1 MVWELRVVG
10 WDVNYGAE
18 FVPTAED
25 GYTVIV
31 SKTRKVAP
39 ADEAVISDGFKS
51 SELGKVVLTIDN
63 QTSKKKKFLYRS
75 KIKPYSD

>member
-1 MVWELRVVG
+1 MG

-18 FVPTAED
+18 FVPNAED

-39 ADEAVISDGFKS
+39 ADEAVISESFKTG
-51 SELGKVVLTIDN
+51 EPGKVVLTIDN
-63 QTSKKKKFLYRS
+63 QTSKKKKLLYRS